1 MGKITKL
8 SLEDIE
14 KRILEDYYKVTLD
27 YPKRPEGYK
36 KENYVYD
43 ENQTVKWNREHQI
56 ELTNRYQEDLK
67 DYHQAANA
75 KDQEFQLDM
84 QKAINQEY
92 GFSIKQIDTI
102 LSKAWENGHADG
114 LSSVVN
120 EARELA
126 EFALDIIRDIEE

>member
-1 MGKITKL
+1 MGKITRL

-14 KRILEDYYKVTLD
+14 KRIEEDYYKVKLE

-43 ENQTVKWNREHQI
+43 ENQTVKWNREHQV

-92 GFSIKQIDTI
+92 GFSVKQIDTI

-114 LSSVVN
+114 LRAVVN

-126 EFALDIIRDIEE
+126 DFALDIIKDMED